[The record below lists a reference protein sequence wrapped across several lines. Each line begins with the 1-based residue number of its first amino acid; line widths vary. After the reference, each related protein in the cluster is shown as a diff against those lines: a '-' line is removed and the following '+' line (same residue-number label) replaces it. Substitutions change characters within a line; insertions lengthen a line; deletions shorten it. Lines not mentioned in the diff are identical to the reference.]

1 MKFNE
6 KAANDFFFATEGL
19 PYGYHNFLYGWVDT
33 PSDNWPPLL
42 SNEIVPVVFAVLEK
56 VLPATAFMFFTEAL
70 NKRLGVENQNIS
82 QIAKLAAE
90 KSMSV

>member
-1 MKFNE
+1 
-6 KAANDFFFATEGL
+6 
-19 PYGYHNFLYGWVDT
+19 
-33 PSDNWPPLL
+33 
-42 SNEIVPVVFAVLEK
+42 VFSVLEK
-56 VLPATAFMFFTEAL
+56 VLPTTAFIFFTEAL